1 MARFIGGRKRKGR
14 KVQRKTR
21 KKRKIKKRK
30 TGYDVRKTG
39 FLNYSTNRIIPTRQL
54 FDKNGNLKRKYAN
67 YIPKFTTKQVN
78 KLYQNYGDTFVKEK
92 IFVNPNIKKKILT
105 KYAMDEEINR
115 IVNARDLIKKKDF
128 KNRIYHQNEMLDVT
142 ESRNL
147 YNSVVNE
154 YIDDLKAFED
164 GDVDEVK
171 FDLTKMNLKQIIDL
185 IVKEY
190 KFTTKNDKG
199 RPVLKV
205 GDIYRTLSEA
215 GINGFDRNFSMTST
229 TYDNDYQKAVLNG
242 RMVRY
247 VTLMLK
253 GTDEGETFDFVK
265 EARDQEQ
272 DFFIGK
278 TKPRKKVKG
287 QFFQY
292 AEGGFFPYYN
302 MTELDLKPLSI
313 YKKDDEDHKPGEM
326 VEIDGKMQYKTY
338 PIYSNSCLYKA
349 LEHLGLDENKLEDL
363 KYMIGTRDIPTNRLK
378 TICERLEI
386 SISVKKIHNTLRK
399 DNEHIMILKTIYGDK
414 EKPLYELGLIE
425 GHYFPIIDTPYTTF
439 YIKHYE
445 ELKNEIEGHRIYA
458 FDNQNGKKY
467 FRRLNPSS
475 NGNNSFEIV
484 KQLIINKDSVLE
496 TMYMN
501 DYLLSTAF
509 GNKVKEIKDLSY
521 DEKVNTK
528 EIVSKRE
535 KIKCQIHELEKQLQ
549 QFKFSKKRKKMKQQ
563 IEYLEKILINPSIK
577 EYENINVATSCNK
590 IQKKIEEVISKQPSR
605 LWKFFYETDNE
616 QNQNLIKEQI
626 DIANDR
632 CFQISKAKEIYED
645 KTKDY
650 NERKAHYVKYC
661 HLLQDYID
669 NNKDTI
675 VFFDFETRTDK
686 NNKHNPYLCCYV
698 TNKDDEIK
706 SFRGYDCGL
715 QMIKSLPA
723 TNILMI
729 AHNAYYDFSFLL
741 KNLLS
746 VRNNIFKGN
755 SLISVS
761 SLHIKR
767 GRCYNLN
774 IKDSCRMIPSK
785 LSKFG
790 GMFNL
795 KQGKEVMPYKLVNKT
810 NIEENPF
817 VSIEKFKEGVM
828 DEYDNEDKVK
838 IALENVEKW
847 DCING
852 NQIDLEKYSE
862 KYCQIDCK
870 VLKDGYNTFIK
881 WMKEVTENCV
891 DVGSQLTISGLAYNY
906 IKEAGALN
914 ECYKISGKPREFIQ
928 RCVVGGRCMSSQN
941 KKQYIKNKLI
951 CDFDAVQL
959 YLSAIIRIGE
969 KLGGFLKG
977 KPKVIKDTSF
987 KFLDTVDS
995 YFVKIKVKNIR
1006 RKLNFP
1012 LFSYVNEKGVRM
1024 FSNDVIDKVLYV
1036 DKIALEDAME
1046 HHELKNED
1054 IEILEGY
1061 YFDEGRNPEIL
1072 RIAKRIYEER
1082 KIKKDAGNSVHN
1094 CYKLIGNS
1102 IYGKMLLKEIETEL
1116 HIVKKSKAN
1125 YFIKKYYNSIKSFRE
1140 VGDFVFVDKFKP
1152 LSEHFNLNF
1161 IGVEILSMSK
1171 RIMNEVMCLAE
1182 KNDIFIAYQDSDSMH
1197 IEHKD
1202 LQKLSTLFYDK
1213 YQREL
1218 CGNGIGQFNT
1228 DFELDGADNETLRA
1242 TTTIILGKK
1251 AYIDKLEGFTSDG
1264 DNIQGYHYRMK
1275 GVTDHSIPYECELRN
1290 NKFNTIQELKNEKIR
1305 DMDELDLY
1313 DLLYF
1318 DVPVNFDLLCGGKY
1332 AKFEYK
1338 KEEDGFHVYSR
1349 NEFCRRICFAKED
1362 NENFDDEWIL
1372 I

>member
-1 MARFIGGRKRKGR
+1 MVRFIGGRKKGR
-14 KVQRKTR
+14 KGKRKTR
-21 KKRKIKKRK
+21 KTRKTKKRK

-39 FLNYSTNRIIPTRQL
+39 FLNYRTNRIIPTRQL
-54 FDKNGNLKRKYAN
+54 FDKNGNLKKKYAN
-67 YIPKFTTKQVN
+67 YIPKFTAKQVN

-105 KYAMDEEINR
+105 KYAMDEERNR

-128 KNRIYHQNEMLDVT
+128 KDRIYHQNEMLDAT
-142 ESRNL
+142 ESRNI

-154 YIDDLKAFED
+154 YVDDLKAFEN
-164 GDVDEVK
+164 GEVDEVT

-185 IVKEY
+185 IIDTY
-190 KFTTKNDKG
+190 KFTDKNDKG
-199 RPVLKV
+199 RPVLKI
-205 GDIYRTLSEA
+205 GEIYRTLSKS
-215 GINGFDRNFSMTST
+215 GINGFTNNFSMTST

-242 RMVRY
+242 RMVRF
-247 VTLMLK
+247 VTLLLK
-253 GTDEGETFDFVK
+253 GTDEGDTFDIVK
-265 EARDQEQ
+265 EAKEQQQE
-272 DFFIGK
+272 FFIGK
-278 TKPRKKVKG
+278 RKKKVKG

-302 MTELDLKPLSI
+302 ITELDLKSLSI
-313 YKKDDEDHKPGEM
+313 YNKDDRYYKEDEI
-326 VEIDGKMQYKTY
+326 VEINGKSITNTY

-349 LEHLGLDENKLEDL
+349 LEYLDLDEQKLEDL
-363 KYMIGTRDIPTNRLK
+363 KYMIGIRDVPTNRLK
-378 TICERLEI
+378 HICERLSI
-386 SISVKKIHNTLRK
+386 SISVKKIHNTLR
-399 DNEHIMILKTIYGDK
+399 NVNNLLILKTNYGNK
-414 EKPLYELGLIE
+414 ENPLYELGLIE

-458 FDNQNGKKY
+458 FDNQKGKKY
-467 FRRLNPSS
+467 YRRLKTNVKGS
-475 NGNNSFEIV
+475 NSFEIV
-484 KQLIINKDSVLE
+484 KQLIINKESVLE

-509 GNKVKEIKDLSY
+509 GNKVKKIKDLSY
-521 DEKVNTK
+521 DENINTD
-528 EIVSKRE
+528 EIISKKRKIE
-535 KIKCQIHELEKQLQ
+535 KKIQQLEEQRQK
-549 QFKFSKKRKKMKQQ
+549 FKYSKKRKKINEEIK
-563 IEYLEKILINPSIK
+563 YLEKALINPSLK
-577 EYENINVATSCNK
+577 KYENINVSTCSNK
-590 IQKKIEEVISKQPSR
+590 KQKEIEDDISNQSSR

-616 QNQNLIKEQI
+616 ENKKLIQEQI
-626 DIANDR
+626 DISNDR
-632 CFQISKAKEIYED
+632 CFQISKAKEIFED
-645 KTKDY
+645 KTKDFD
-650 NERKAHYVKYC
+650 ERKANYVEYC
-661 HLLQDYID
+661 HLLQDFVD
-669 NNKDTI
+669 NSKITI

-698 TNKDDEIK
+698 TNEDDEIK

-715 QMIKSLPA
+715 QMIKSLPT
-723 TNILMI
+723 TNVLMI

-761 SLHIKR
+761 SLHIKK
-767 GRCYNLN
+767 GRSYNLN
-774 IKDSCRMIPSK
+774 IKDSCRMIPMALK
-785 LSKFG
+785 KFG
-790 GMFNL
+790 GMFDL
-795 KQGKEVMPYKLVNKT
+795 DQGKEVMPYKLVNNV
-810 NIEENPF
+810 NILDNPF
-817 VSIEKFKEGVM
+817 ISIEKFKEGVI
-828 DEYDNEDKVK
+828 DEYDNKEKVK
-838 IALENVEKW
+838 TALDNCKKW

-852 NQIDLEKYSE
+852 NQIDLMKYSE
-862 KYCQIDCK
+862 IYCQIDCK

-881 WMKEVTENCV
+881 WMKEVTENKV

-906 IKEAGALN
+906 IKEAGALDD
-914 ECYKISGKPREFIQ
+914 CFRISGKPREFIQ

-969 KLGGFLKG
+969 NLGGFLKG
-977 KPKVIKDTSF
+977 KPKVIQDKTF
-987 KFLDTVDS
+987 KFLNNTTS
-995 YFVKIKVKNIR
+995 YFVKIKVNKIR

-1012 LFSYVNEKGVRM
+1012 LFSSVNEKGVRI
-1024 FSNDVIDKVLYV
+1024 FSNEIIGKELYI

-1046 HHELKNED
+1046 HHELKEED
-1054 IEILEGY
+1054 IEILQGY

-1072 RIAKRIYEER
+1072 RIAKRIYQER
-1082 KIKKDAGNSVHN
+1082 KIKKDAGNSVHS

-1116 HIVKKSKAN
+1116 HIMNKSKSN
-1125 YFIKKYYNSIKSFRE
+1125 KFIKKYYNSIKSFRE

-1171 RIMNEVMCLAE
+1171 RIMNEVMVLAE
-1182 KNDIFIAYQDSDSMH
+1182 KNNIFIAYQDSDSIH
-1197 IEHKD
+1197 IEHKE
-1202 LQKLSTLFYDK
+1202 LEKLSNLFYDK
-1213 YQREL
+1213 YNREL

-1228 DFELDGADNETLRA
+1228 DFELHGADNDTLRA

-1251 AYIDKLEGFTSDG
+1251 AYLDNLEGYTKDG
-1264 DNIQGYHYRMK
+1264 EKIQGYHYRMK

-1290 NKFNTIQELKNEKIR
+1290 NKFKCIQELKNEKIR
-1305 DMDELDLY
+1305 DMSELDLY

-1318 DVPVNFDLLCGGKY
+1318 GVGVNFDLLCGGKY
-1332 AKFEYK
+1332 AKFEYI
-1338 KEEDGFHVYSR
+1338 KEESGFNVYSR
-1349 NEFCRRICFAKED
+1349 NEFCRYLRF
-1362 NENFDDEWIL
+1362 
-1372 I
+1372 